1 MHVDDSE
8 NLLTVAREAHQT
20 AERLTQEDAH
30 DRAWLLALVPLLMA
44 AYFVVSAVV
53 R

>member
-8 NLLTVAREAHQT
+8 NLLSAAREAHET

-44 AYFVVSAVV
+44 GYFVLSVVV